1 MRREPA
7 REDEPRT
14 ASARRLDARSDGA
27 PVERDAGAAK
37 LAGRDKMIAALQR
50 LARGAEPQLEGSM
63 MAFGI
68 NGKRSMSE
76 LFMSHPPIEQRIA
89 ALRG

>member
-1 MRREPA
+1 MSESLPTA
-7 REDEPRT
+7 RLV
-14 ASARRLDARSDGA
+14 RRLLL
-27 PVERDAGAAK
+27 VVAAMF
-37 LAGRDKMIAALQR
+37 AFGFALVPIYDVMCQ
-50 LARGAEPQLEGSM
+50 
-63 MAFGI
+63 AFGI

>member
-1 MRREPA
+1 VFGVLASIIVMWFSRQREFRA
-7 REDEPRT
+7 
-14 ASARRLDARSDGA
+14 
-27 PVERDAGAAK
+27 DAGAAK

-50 LARGAEPQLEGSM
+50 LARGAEPQMEGSM